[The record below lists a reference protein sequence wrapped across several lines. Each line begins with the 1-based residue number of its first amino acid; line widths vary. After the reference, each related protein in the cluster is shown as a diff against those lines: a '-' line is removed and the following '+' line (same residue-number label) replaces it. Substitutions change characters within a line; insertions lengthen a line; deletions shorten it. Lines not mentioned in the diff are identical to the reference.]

1 MDNFLALTLTGKK
14 PVITE
19 REINGV
25 RWRWLGDG
33 VLELT
38 PLTPPQGALVISA
51 GIHGNETAPV
61 EMLDALLG
69 AISHGEI
76 PLRWRLLVILGNPP
90 ALKQGKRYCHSDMNR
105 MFGGRWQLF
114 AESGETCRARELEQ
128 CLEDFYDQ
136 GKESVR
142 WHLDLHTAIR
152 GSLHPQFG
160 VLPQRDIPW
169 DEKFLTWLGA
179 AGLEAL
185 VISAGIHGNE
195 TAPVEMLDALLGAIS
210 HGEIPL
216 RWRLLVILG
225 NPPAL
230 KQGKRYCHSDMNR
243 MFGGRWQLFAESG
256 ETCRARELEQCL
268 EDFYDQGKESVRWHL
283 DLHTAI
289 RGSLHPQFGVLPQ
302 RDIPWDEK
310 FLTWLGAA
318 GLEALVFHQEPG
330 GTFTHFSAR
339 HFGALACTLEL
350 GKALPFG
357 QNDLRQ
363 FAVTASA
370 IAALLSGESVGIV
383 RTPPLRYRVVS
394 QITRHS
400 PSFEMHMASD
410 TLNFMPFEKGTLLA
424 QDGEERFTVT
434 HDVEYVL
441 FPNPLVALGLRAG
454 LMLEKIS

>member
-38 PLTPPQGALVISA
+38 PLTTQQGVLVISA

-142 WHLDLHTAIR
+142 WHLDLHTA
-152 GSLHPQFG
+152 S
-160 VLPQRDIPW
+160 
-169 DEKFLTWLGA
+169 
-179 AGLEAL
+179 
-185 VISAGIHGNE
+185 
-195 TAPVEMLDALLGAIS
+195 
-210 HGEIPL
+210 
-216 RWRLLVILG
+216 
-225 NPPAL
+225 
-230 KQGKRYCHSDMNR
+230 
-243 MFGGRWQLFAESG
+243 
-256 ETCRARELEQCL
+256 
-268 EDFYDQGKESVRWHL
+268 
-283 DLHTAI
+283 

-318 GLEALVFHQEPG
+318 GLEALVFHRQPG
-330 GTFTHFSAR
+330 GTFTHFSCERFA
-339 HFGALACTLEL
+339 ALACTLEL
-350 GKALPFG
+350 GKALPLG
-357 QNDLRQ
+357 ENDLTQ
-363 FAVTASA
+363 FAAVQRALSRLLVGDLA
-370 IAALLSGESVGIV
+370 IADA
-383 RTPPLRYRVVS
+383 PAPLRYRVV
-394 QITRHS
+394 QQLTRHS
-400 PSFEMHMASD
+400 DDFRLHMAD
-410 TLNFMPFEKGTLLA
+410 QTLNFTPFEPGTLLA
-424 QDGEERFTVT
+424 EEGETRYVVGPET
-434 HDVEYVL
+434 EYVL
-441 FPNPLVALGLRAG
+441 FPNPTVAKGLRAG
-454 LMLEKIS
+454 LMLEKLS

>member
-169 DEKFLTWLGA
+169 DEKFLTYMCGGA
-179 AGLEAL
+179 GGAG
-185 VISAGIHGNE
+185 V
-195 TAPVEMLDALLGAIS
+195 P
-210 HGEIPL
+210 
-216 RWRLLVILG
+216 
-225 NPPAL
+225 
-230 KQGKRYCHSDMNR
+230 
-243 MFGGRWQLFAESG
+243 SG
-256 ETCRARELEQCL
+256 PWWYVYP
-268 EDFYDQGKESVRWHL
+268 F
-283 DLHTAI
+283 
-289 RGSLHPQFGVLPQ
+289 Q
-302 RDIPWDEK
+302 R
-310 FLTWLGAA
+310 
-318 GLEALVFHQEPG
+318 Q
-330 GTFTHFSAR
+330 TFW
-339 HFGALACTLEL
+339 
-350 GKALPFG
+350 
-357 QNDLRQ
+357 
-363 FAVTASA
+363 
-370 IAALLSGESVGIV
+370 
-383 RTPPLRYRVVS
+383 
-394 QITRHS
+394 
-400 PSFEMHMASD
+400 
-410 TLNFMPFEKGTLLA
+410 
-424 QDGEERFTVT
+424 
-434 HDVEYVL
+434 
-441 FPNPLVALGLRAG
+441 RAG
-454 LMLEKIS
+454 LYAGTWQSVALWAKRSSPVCSNCQRNCCAAIW

>member
-160 VLPQRDIPW
+160 VLPQRDIP
-169 DEKFLTWLGA
+169 
-179 AGLEAL
+179 
-185 VISAGIHGNE
+185 
-195 TAPVEMLDALLGAIS
+195 
-210 HGEIPL
+210 
-216 RWRLLVILG
+216 
-225 NPPAL
+225 
-230 KQGKRYCHSDMNR
+230 
-243 MFGGRWQLFAESG
+243 
-256 ETCRARELEQCL
+256 
-268 EDFYDQGKESVRWHL
+268 
-283 DLHTAI
+283 
-289 RGSLHPQFGVLPQ
+289 
-302 RDIPWDEK
+302 
-310 FLTWLGAA
+310 
-318 GLEALVFHQEPG
+318 
-330 GTFTHFSAR
+330 
-339 HFGALACTLEL
+339 
-350 GKALPFG
+350 
-357 QNDLRQ
+357 
-363 FAVTASA
+363 
-370 IAALLSGESVGIV
+370 
-383 RTPPLRYRVVS
+383 RTR
-394 QITRHS
+394 
-400 PSFEMHMASD
+400 
-410 TLNFMPFEKGTLLA
+410 NF
-424 QDGEERFTVT
+424 
-434 HDVEYVL
+434 
-441 FPNPLVALGLRAG
+441 
-454 LMLEKIS
+454 

>member
-128 CLEDFYDQ
+128 CLEDFYDL

-179 AGLEAL
+179 AGGWRRWCSIRNL
-185 VISAGIHGNE
+185 VVRLPISAPDIL
-195 TAPVEMLDALLGAIS
+195 A
-210 HGEIPL
+210 
-216 RWRLLVILG
+216 RW
-225 NPPAL
+225 P
-230 KQGKRYCHSDMNR
+230 
-243 MFGGRWQLFAESG
+243 
-256 ETCRARELEQCL
+256 
-268 EDFYDQGKESVRWHL
+268 VRWN
-283 DLHTAI
+283 
-289 RGSLHPQFGVLPQ
+289 
-302 RDIPWDEK
+302 
-310 FLTWLGAA
+310 
-318 GLEALVFHQEPG
+318 
-330 GTFTHFSAR
+330 
-339 HFGALACTLEL
+339 LAKRCPL
-350 GKALPFG
+350 GKTI
-357 QNDLRQ
+357 
-363 FAVTASA
+363 FAS
-370 IAALLSGESVGIV
+370 L
-383 RTPPLRYRVVS
+383 
-394 QITRHS
+394 Q
-400 PSFEMHMASD
+400 
-410 TLNFMPFEKGTLLA
+410 
-424 QDGEERFTVT
+424 
-434 HDVEYVL
+434 
-441 FPNPLVALGLRAG
+441 
-454 LMLEKIS
+454 

>member
-179 AGLEAL
+179 AG
-185 VISAGIHGNE
+185 S
-195 TAPVEMLDALLGAIS
+195 
-210 HGEIPL
+210 
-216 RWRLLVILG
+216 
-225 NPPAL
+225 
-230 KQGKRYCHSDMNR
+230 
-243 MFGGRWQLFAESG
+243 
-256 ETCRARELEQCL
+256 
-268 EDFYDQGKESVRWHL
+268 
-283 DLHTAI
+283 
-289 RGSLHPQFGVLPQ
+289 
-302 RDIPWDEK
+302 
-310 FLTWLGAA
+310 
-318 GLEALVFHQEPG
+318 G
-330 GTFTHFSAR
+330 GTGVPS
-339 HFGALACTLEL
+339 GAWWYVY
-350 GKALPFG
+350 PF
-357 QNDLRQ
+357 QRQ
-363 FAVTASA
+363 TFW
-370 IAALLSGESVGIV
+370 
-383 RTPPLRYRVVS
+383 
-394 QITRHS
+394 
-400 PSFEMHMASD
+400 
-410 TLNFMPFEKGTLLA
+410 
-424 QDGEERFTVT
+424 
-434 HDVEYVL
+434 
-441 FPNPLVALGLRAG
+441 RAG
-454 LMLEKIS
+454 LYAGTRQSVALWTKRSSPVCSNCQRNCCAAIW